1 MSEHTT
7 LIINWKGPYSS
18 DDITDNPELGNGLY
32 LAAGKQKY
40 ERGNNSIQYCG
51 ITEGNFSSRFR
62 NHHNTNSHLLQEN
75 GNFGWERWLCLQM
88 RVVIIL
94 K

>member
-7 LIINWKGPYSS
+7 LIINWKGPYSF

-51 ITEGNFSSRFR
+51 ITEGNFPQDLEII
-62 NHHNTNSHLLQEN
+62 TNSHLLQEN
-75 GNFGWERWLCLQM
+75 GNFGWERWLCQQM

>member
-7 LIINWKGPYSS
+7 LIINWKGPYSF

-40 ERGNNSIQYCG
+40 EEVIIPSNTVELQKG
-51 ITEGNFSSRFR
+51 IFPQDLEII
-62 NHHNTNSHLLQEN
+62 TNSHLLQEN
-75 GNFGWERWLCLQM
+75 GNFGWERWLCQQM